1 MTTNTV
7 LNETTVRPYR
17 WRWPALFVILGME
30 IMDLLDALVTTVA
43 APTIRADLGGS
54 ASLIQWLGA
63 GYTLAM
69 AVGLLTGGRLG
80 DIYGRKRMFLIG
92 TAGFTAASL
101 LCAVAQSPQMLISAR
116 VLQGLLGAMVL
127 PQGLGMIKEMFPP
140 KEMAAACGAF
150 GPIMG
155 LSAVGGP
162 ILAGYL
168 VDADLFG
175 SGWRSIFA
183 INIPIGVVTVAFAVK
198 YLPSTV
204 PHRAPLDAVGAVLGA
219 AGAAL
224 IVYPLVQGRE
234 LGWPFWT
241 YLMMAGSAV
250 VFAAFGWHENRIVAR
265 GRQPLIEPSLFRKR
279 AFSGGMLVGL
289 AVFSAMIGFSLVFTL
304 YQQVGLGW
312 SPLKSALASSP
323 MAVGMVIGFIAA
335 GVGLAEKYGRLL
347 IHLGLGA
354 MIAGIGV
361 LMFTIWAAGTDVTPW
376 ELIPALGLVG
386 LGMGHAMAP
395 MFDIILAGVEPRET
409 GSAGGTLT
417 AVQQLGGSLG
427 IAILGT
433 VFFSAVGGSVVDR
446 VNEVAP
452 DLRSQL
458 ISAGLSTPDAI
469 AAVEDLKTCGHDR
482 ASSEDVL
489 ADPASCQAL
498 GGQLAAVPPE
508 VAASFA
514 AAGQEAGR
522 KGFGD
527 VIMLALVVEAGL
539 ALAAFQ
545 LVYLLPRRARPPEE
559 PQATPEGADAQAI
572 EGGSAAAS
580 SGSPSNSLTV

>member
-1 MTTNTV
+1 M
-7 LNETTVRPYR
+7 
-17 WRWPALFVILGME
+17 FIL
-30 IMDLLDALVTTVA
+30 
-43 APTIRADLGGS
+43 
-54 ASLIQWLGA
+54 
-63 GYTLAM
+63 
-69 AVGLLTGGRLG
+69 
-80 DIYGRKRMFLIG
+80 G

-101 LCAVAQSPQMLISAR
+101 LCAVAQNPEMLITSR

-140 KEMAAACGAF
+140 KEMAAAFGAF

-175 SGWRSIFA
+175 TGWRAIFA
-183 INIPIGVVTVAFAVK
+183 INIPIGVLTVACAFK
-198 YLPSTV
+198 YLPHTDRV
-204 PHRAPLDAVGAVLGA
+204 RAPLDWVGAILGA

-241 YLMMAGSAV
+241 YLMMAASVV
-250 VFAAFGWHENRIVAR
+250 VFALFGWHETREVAH
-265 GRQPLIEPSLFRKR
+265 GRVPLIEPSLFGKR
-279 AFSGGMLVGL
+279 AFSGGMFVGL

-312 SPLKSALASSP
+312 SPLKSALAGSP
-323 MAVGMVIGFIAA
+323 MAVGMVLGFIAA
-335 GVGLAEKYGRLL
+335 GAGLAELFGRLM
-347 IHLGLGA
+347 IHVGLGG
-354 MIAGIGV
+354 MLAGVGV
-361 LMFTIWAAGTDVTPW
+361 LMFTIWAAGPDVTPW
-376 ELIPALGLVG
+376 DLIPSLALVG
-386 LGMGHAMAP
+386 LGMGLAMAP

-433 VFFSAVGGSVVDR
+433 VFFSAVGGSVVER
-446 VNEVAP
+446 VDEVAP
-452 DLRSQL
+452 DLRAQL
-458 ISAGLSTPDAI
+458 VSAGVSTPDAI
-469 AAVEDLKTCGHDR
+469 TIVDDLKSCAGDR
-482 ASSEDVL
+482 AHSEDIDSV
-489 ADPASCQAL
+489 PASCVTLSDFLTRIAPED
-498 GGQLAAVPPE
+498 AANV
-508 VAASFA
+508 VAA
-514 AAGQEAGR
+514 GEDAGR

-539 ALAAFQ
+539 AAAAFQ
-545 LVYLLPRRARPPEE
+545 LVYLLPRRARPQE
-559 PQATPEGADAQAI
+559 EGAVA
-572 EGGSAAAS
+572 GH
-580 SGSPSNSLTV
+580 